1 MEYVR
6 VLIQGETFRSIRGT
20 GITLTNLFQY
30 WHLKVDNL
38 QADQKKY
45 MPCMKR
51 DPFKLKITILKL
63 WNDSFYRNS
72 ECTNVVRTALT
83 NSNSTDVREEFR
95 KALNIF

>member
-20 GITLTNLFQY
+20 GITLTNLLQY

-38 QADQKKY
+38 QADQQKY
-45 MPCMKR
+45 MPLMKR
-51 DPFKLKITILKL
+51 DPFKLKITIFKL

-72 ECTNVVRTALT
+72 ESTNVVRTALT

>member
-20 GITLTNLFQY
+20 GITLTNLLQY

-45 MPCMKR
+45 MPFMKR

-63 WNDSFYRNS
+63 WNDPFYRNNES
-72 ECTNVVRTALT
+72 TNIVRTALT
-83 NSNSTDVREEFR
+83 NSNSTDVQEEFR